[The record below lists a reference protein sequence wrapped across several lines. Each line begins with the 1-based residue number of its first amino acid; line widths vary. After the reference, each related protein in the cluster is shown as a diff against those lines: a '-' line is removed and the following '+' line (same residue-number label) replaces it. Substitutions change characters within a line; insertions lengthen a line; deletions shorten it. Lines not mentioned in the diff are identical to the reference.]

1 VRYNWGVTKIYNK
14 KKYIDTRRRL
24 RKNLTEAELLLW
36 TVLKTQK
43 PGVRFR
49 RQYGVKAFVLD
60 FYCPA
65 HKLAIEVDGGIHQT
79 DRQSAID
86 IDRQRII
93 ENLGIRFLRFSNE
106 QIKKNLTAVL
116 KIIKENLTTKQVI
129 SP

>member
-1 VRYNWGVTKIYNK
+1 MTKIYNK